1 MTKARV
7 ERLAVVIMIVV
18 EAVAVAAFL
27 LMLLPYR

>member
-7 ERLAVVIMIVV
+7 EKLAVAIMIVV

-27 LMLLPYR
+27 VMLLP